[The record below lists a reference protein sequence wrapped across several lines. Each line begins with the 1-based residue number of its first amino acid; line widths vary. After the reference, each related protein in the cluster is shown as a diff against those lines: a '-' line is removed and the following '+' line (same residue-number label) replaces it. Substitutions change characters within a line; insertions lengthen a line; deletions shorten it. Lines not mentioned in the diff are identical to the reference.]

1 MHSTLLEPV
10 SSDCPAR
17 FLDCALR
24 WSTACLCDVC
34 CPDTA
39 TTSWLWSS
47 SSFACSNSCYVGN
60 TSISFLWSFLVPWPF
75 LTFWKSFYCVLLMQ
89 ARTSLSA
96 FLNMFCEEPVKCV
109 WCWSCQ
115 WWGERRCWCRAQ
127 QIKDLEPRRSLQTGK
142 SHQLLPGHVV
152 SQLPILQEQDLTGKC
167 QQIQK
172 QATRI
177 FVCLGAR
184 PPALRLSVYWE
195 VKLQGF

>member
-10 SSDCPAR
+10 SSDCPAQ
-17 FLDCALR
+17 FLDRALR
-24 WSTACLCDVC
+24 WSSACPCNVC

-39 TTSWLWSS
+39 ATSWLWSS
-47 SSFACSNSCYVGN
+47 SSFECSNSCYAGN
-60 TSISFLWSFLVPWPF
+60 TSISFPWSFLVPWPF

-89 ARTSLSA
+89 ALSSLSA
-96 FLNMFCEEPVKCV
+96 FLNMFYEEPVKRA

-115 WWGERRCWCRAQ
+115 WWRERCWCSAQ
-127 QIKDLEPRRSLQTGK
+127 QIKDLEPRRSLQTGE

-152 SQLPILQEQDLTGKC
+152 SQLPKLQKQDLTGKC

-177 FVCLGAR
+177 LICVGAR
-184 PPALRLSVYWE
+184 PPALSLSVYWE
-195 VKLQGF
+195 VKLHEF